1 MASPLDRLADLV
13 RQAESRSRAQKLG
26 GEVQQAAEKLRI
38 ADHRVREAEKR
49 LAEVRPIRLKEL
61 AKADTDELL
70 LKDLI
75 KKLAHTLAGL
85 EVEQQKSA
93 EADIVAAQHE
103 INEIRAAARADLD
116 DVTHEA
122 ESARS
127 ELRPIRELYAS
138 LRREVDQIMPE
149 LAPDFVEEDRL
160 IRETDSF
167 FPAGQVQALA
177 REIDD
182 GERHYGMLEHRE
194 QFAQLRIW
202 IGKFRRLQALA
213 ESDHNPFDDDT
224 VTQLREIFPRL
235 VGISKQYMPGY
246 IEAFSRTFETNWDA
260 YVADAI
266 ELMKQAS
273 DTTRREREVTRRPP
287 PVPER
292 PLLTPR
298 TVLGERYPVT
308 AESRRRTAPAS
319 PESSAGNESVSATR
333 GRRVLLLGG
342 AVREE
347 RRRTLQQAF
356 AFEELEWMPYEGP
369 RPGLLDELGRRLR
382 DRHHDLLLI
391 LDDHVDSLVA
401 ESLEPVCRDCGIP
414 CLVIENGSDPTHMA
428 AALSRL
434 KPAQG
439 AASAGTPAASAPLA
453 SSVRNRSNGVA

>member
-1 MASPLDRLADLV
+1 M
-13 RQAESRSRAQKLG
+13 
-26 GEVQQAAEKLRI
+26 
-38 ADHRVREAEKR
+38 REAERR
-49 LAEVRPIRLKEL
+49 LAEVRPIRLREL
-61 AKADTDELL
+61 AKADQDELL

-85 EVEQQKSA
+85 ESEQQRSA
-93 EADIVAAQHE
+93 EADIQAAQHD
-103 INEIRAAARADLD
+103 INDIRAAARAELD
-116 DVTHEA
+116 AVTHEA
-122 ESARS
+122 EAARA
-127 ELRPIRELYAS
+127 ELRPIRDQYAA
-138 LRREVDQIMPE
+138 LRREVDQVMPE
-149 LAPDFVEEDRL
+149 LAAEFAEEDRR
-160 IRETDSF
+160 IRETDTF

-246 IEAFSRTFETNWDA
+246 IEAFSRTFETDWDA

-266 ELMKQAS
+266 EQMKVAS
-273 DTTRREREVTRRPP
+273 DSTRRDRETTRRVPLA
-287 PVPER
+287 PER
-292 PLLTPR
+292 PVITPR
-298 TVLGERYPVT
+298 TVLGERYPT
-308 AESRRRTAPAS
+308 TEPRRRPAAAEPPAPLS
-319 PESSAGNESVSATR
+319 DSVAATR
-333 GRRVLLLGG
+333 GRRVLLIGG

-356 AFEELEWMPYEGP
+356 AFEDLQWMPYEGP
-369 RPGLLDELGRRLR
+369 RPGLIEELGRRLR

-401 ESLEPVCRDCGIP
+401 ESLEPVCLDCGIP
-414 CLVIENGSDPTHMA
+414 CLVVENGSDPSHVA

-434 KPAQG
+434 TPAPG
-439 AASAGTPAASAPLA
+439 GPNGNGNAAASPAPASSAPLA
-453 SSVRNRSNGVA
+453 ASVRNRSNGVA